1 MLPRLALRTMISTV
15 SDQIFRH
22 PHRVTY
28 SECTLGNHIYY
39 GRYLDL
45 LEEARGEFCR
55 HLGEPLIKWQQAD
68 TIFPVVE
75 CRVRYKG
82 AARYDDLLKI
92 EVWVSQLERVRL
104 ELAHRIVNEA
114 GAEIL
119 VASTVHACTS
129 LTDKLKRIPEE
140 LSTKLQPYL
149 HAVPLR
155 L

>member
-1 MLPRLALRTMISTV
+1 
-15 SDQIFRH
+15 
-22 PHRVTY
+22 
-28 SECTLGNHIYY
+28 
-39 GRYLDL
+39 
-45 LEEARGEFCR
+45 
-55 HLGEPLIKWQQAD
+55 LGEPLIKWQQAD

-140 LSTKLQPYL
+140 LATKLQPYL